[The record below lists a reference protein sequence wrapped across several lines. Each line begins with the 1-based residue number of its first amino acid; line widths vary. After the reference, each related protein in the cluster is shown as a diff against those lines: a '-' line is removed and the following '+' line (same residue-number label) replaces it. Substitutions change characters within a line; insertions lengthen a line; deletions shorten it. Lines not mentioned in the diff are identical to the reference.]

1 MELVYFIVTTSIA
14 FVGLVGTAI
23 VRDRYVI
30 KLINDGDEKTR
41 ECARHGDEK
50 LHEKVNSMAFSFNDS
65 LNKLRDSVHDHYVG
79 KEHFESSVESL
90 NRSIEQMNKSIIA
103 LTQRID
109 DLLKRDL

>member
-14 FVGLVGTAI
+14 FLGLVGTAI